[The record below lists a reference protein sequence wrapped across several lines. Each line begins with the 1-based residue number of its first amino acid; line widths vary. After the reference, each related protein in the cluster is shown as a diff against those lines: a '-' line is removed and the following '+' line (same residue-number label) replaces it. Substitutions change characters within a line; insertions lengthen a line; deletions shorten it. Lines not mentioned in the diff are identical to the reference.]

1 MSPIVR
7 DKIII
12 AYFFDRQG
20 EQPTL
25 KEWVFKLVTLT
36 QLPKWLKSEAE
47 IWVSNWSDSGTHM
60 GITMSGR
67 ELGATSKLKI
77 KKMPPKIFSSK
88 NESDIAYKWSLI
100 SFSQ

>member
-1 MSPIVR
+1 MKTQAYFSPLMSPIVR

-60 GITMSGR
+60 GIIMSGR
-67 ELGATSKLKI
+67 EPGATSKFRI
-77 KKMPPKIFSSK
+77 
-88 NESDIAYKWSLI
+88 EKWS
-100 SFSQ
+100 